1 MRSFFGGNSAD
12 EAARYGLF
20 CVRSPQA
27 RISAMLWHDVGFPA
41 IACARS
47 VRRANNC
54 TIRQAQGAAGSHGE
68 NAGSRR
74 PAGELVP

>member
-27 RISAMLWHDVGFPA
+27 RISAMLWHDVRLP
-41 IACARS
+41 CHRVCTRS

-54 TIRQAQGAAGSHGE
+54 TIRQAQGAGGIHGE
-68 NAGSRR
+68 NAGGSPR
-74 PAGELVP
+74 